1 MRPSRQT
8 IPALAFGGRPNSCGS
23 LTSSAAMP
31 PCGEGACVSET
42 RGRGRCSRIR
52 AHNGFGGPRR
62 VQASIKLCR
71 PIVMGCSLSTK
82 ESKMKH
88 HCPLPTLFLLVG
100 ACIALPVHAFERVQ
114 AGQWTGKTLSGG
126 KTFPT
131 SSCISPH
138 DAQLLNGDAKS
149 VRAYLE
155 TI

>member
-1 MRPSRQT
+1 
-8 IPALAFGGRPNSCGS
+8 
-23 LTSSAAMP
+23 
-31 PCGEGACVSET
+31 
-42 RGRGRCSRIR
+42 
-52 AHNGFGGPRR
+52 
-62 VQASIKLCR
+62 
-71 PIVMGCSLSTK
+71 
-82 ESKMKH
+82 MKH

-155 TI
+155 TIIPASICKISDVKAEGNQIIYTASCGSNAATVVTTSYYGSRSEGFDSTGGKSEAKWVGPCK